1 MSPATIHSIY
11 TVFWVV
17 LMIAVVW
24 WAYGR
29 RRNKKVFDE
38 MARLPLQIEEEEQQR
53 TEQQRNAS

>member
-1 MSPATIHSIY
+1 MNPATIHSIY

-17 LMIAVVW
+17 LMVVVVW

-38 MARLPLQIEEEEQQR
+38 MAQLPLQIEEEEQQR
-53 TEQQRNAS
+53 IAQRGAS